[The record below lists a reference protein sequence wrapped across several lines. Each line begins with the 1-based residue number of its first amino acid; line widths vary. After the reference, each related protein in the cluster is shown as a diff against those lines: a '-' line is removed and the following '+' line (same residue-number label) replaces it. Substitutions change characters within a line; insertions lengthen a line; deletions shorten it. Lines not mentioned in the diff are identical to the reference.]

1 MDRDLLI
8 KGLLL
13 AARNRDEI
21 SALLEGIDS
30 DHGDRGVIKLR
41 ENFVNEGCRDLILS
55 LAQGKLDDY
64 HLSFRGGKIYTEI
77 VAKVVIKAKARLVL
91 NIEKLVFEPKKHEV
105 ALSYERDGM
114 TLANSFIP
122 KILEKIVEANP
133 GKIGVEDN
141 LILVDLD
148 KFIEIPPW
156 LAIKYMDADMGSIDF
171 AFLIV

>member
-8 KGLLL
+8 KYLLI

-21 SALLEGIDS
+21 SDMLNGIDS
-30 DHGDRGVIKLR
+30 EHGDRGVIKLR
-41 ENFVNEGCRDLILS
+41 ENFVNKGCRDLILS

-64 HLSFRGGKIYTEI
+64 HVSFRGGKIYIEI

-91 NIEKLVFEPKKHEV
+91 NIEKLVFEPKKHEIAV
-105 ALSYERDGM
+105 SYERDGM

-133 GKIGVEDN
+133 GKILVEDN

-148 KFIEIPPW
+148 RLVEIPPW
-156 LAIKYMDADMGSIDF
+156 VAIKYMDADMGSIDF